1 MKWFFVDATGVAI
14 VAIIAAA
21 VVGCVE
27 KNVKENL
34 QPLVAVTGNYG
45 VWSAAVGPTP
55 APSPSAACSTCRGT
69 GKVLERPDQPQNKVY
84 ITCAACDGT
93 GKEKTK
99 DAPCTSGTCPPATRS
114 IVR

>member
-1 MKWFFVDATGVAI
+1 MRWLVIDATGVAI

-34 QPLVAVTGNYG
+34 QPLIAVTGNYG

-55 APSPSAACSTCRGT
+55 APKPGPAGVCSACGGKGRLGDGT
-69 GKVLERPDQPQNKVY
+69 VSVV
-84 ITCAACDGT
+84 CAACDGT

-99 DAPCTSGTCPPATRS
+99 DAPCTSGTCLPATRS